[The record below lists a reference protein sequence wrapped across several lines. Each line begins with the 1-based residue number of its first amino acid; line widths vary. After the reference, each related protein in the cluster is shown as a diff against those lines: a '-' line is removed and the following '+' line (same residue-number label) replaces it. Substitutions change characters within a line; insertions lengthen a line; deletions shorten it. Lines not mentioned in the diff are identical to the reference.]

1 MPKQTPA
8 RSSKKSGP
16 YPSPKRRRALSSQ
29 TKVGIA
35 VSPSVPEP
43 APEPEPVRPAAMNTS
58 RMATGASATM
68 APQAANPWQ
77 RTATPVYS
85 MPPPLSY
92 TQRLSMPERLPIH
105 PPPSPGTPGHLPS
118 TSTPWSAQDDEI
130 LLAARAQAHGWNQIQ
145 RDNFPTKSSNA
156 CRKRYER
163 LIAKRRGSD
172 WNDERVDKVASY
184 YMQLREKTWQPLA
197 EAVGED
203 WRDVEKLVSQD
214 ELGASQSPEPS
225 SLLCPTWP
233 FYSAAG
239 PRLIPFSRKYRLE
252 LEKRLMQGIHSAL
265 SGAQGP
271 FSQR

>member
-203 WRDVEKLVSQD
+203 WRDVEKLCLERGARTLLPTLGQRD
-214 ELGASQSPEPS
+214 LAQGASEPVS
-225 SLLCPTWP
+225 RRGSHDSHDDEKLSIHNLL
-233 FYSAAG
+233 
-239 PRLIPFSRKYRLE
+239 
-252 LEKRLMQGIHSAL
+252 H
-265 SGAQGP
+265 
-271 FSQR
+271 

>member
-1 MPKQTPA
+1 MPKQTTA

-16 YPSPKRRRALSSQ
+16 YPSPRRRRALSSQ
-29 TKVGIA
+29 TRA
-35 VSPSVPEP
+35 AAASPSALE
-43 APEPEPVRPAAMNTS
+43 PEPEPVSPAAAMNTS

-85 MPPPLSY
+85 MPPPPSY
-92 TQRLSMPERLPIH
+92 TQRLSMSERLPIH
-105 PPPSPGTPGHLPS
+105 PPASPVNPGHPPS

-130 LLAARAQAHGWNQIQ
+130 LLAARAQGHGWNQIQ

-163 LIAKRRGSD
+163 LVAKRRGSD
-172 WNDERVDKVASY
+172 WNDERVDKVASH

-203 WRDVEKLVSQD
+203 WRDVEKLCLERGARTLLPTLGQRD
-214 ELGASQSPEPS
+214 LAQGASEPGG
-225 SLLCPTWP
+225 
-233 FYSAAG
+233 FIFA
-239 PRLIPFSRKYRLE
+239 F
-252 LEKRLMQGIHSAL
+252 
-265 SGAQGP
+265 
-271 FSQR
+271 